1 MDGLY
6 SDARALSVNIKIF
19 QNRVEVSVVVE
30 FSSSGTTST
39 ITTKFYDYRC
49 PYSILADFNVDAEG
63 SSVRIKSA
71 QIKSDKVC

>member
-1 MDGLY
+1 M
-6 SDARALSVNIKIF
+6 
-19 QNRVEVSVVVE
+19 VVQL
-30 FSSSGTTST
+30 SSSGTTST